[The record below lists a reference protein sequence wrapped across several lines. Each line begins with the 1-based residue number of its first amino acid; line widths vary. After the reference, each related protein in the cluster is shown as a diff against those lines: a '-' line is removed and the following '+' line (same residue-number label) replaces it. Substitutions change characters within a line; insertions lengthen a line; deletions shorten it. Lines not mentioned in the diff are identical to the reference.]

1 MGNSQAPSAAATSV
15 LMTMAKP
22 LPTAWERGVQAKT
35 QLTMTAAATT
45 ACTGFEW
52 RMGGTTMAMNML

>member
-1 MGNSQAPSAAATSV
+1 MGNNQAPSAAAASV

-22 LPTAWERGVQAKT
+22 LPTTSERGVQAKT

-45 ACTGFEW
+45 ACTGLER